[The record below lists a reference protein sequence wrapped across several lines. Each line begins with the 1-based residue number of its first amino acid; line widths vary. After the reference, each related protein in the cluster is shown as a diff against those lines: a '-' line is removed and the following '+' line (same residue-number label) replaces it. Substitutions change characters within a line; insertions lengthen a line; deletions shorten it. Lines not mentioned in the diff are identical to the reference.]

1 MTIALTLPGLGFF
14 ENITDEGGL
23 TILVII
29 FWKFIFFN
37 TDLIK
42 HK

>member
-14 ENITDEGGL
+14 ENITDERGP
-23 TILVII
+23 TILFII
-29 FWKFIFFN
+29 FWKFIFLN
-37 TDLIK
+37 TDLIN